1 MASSSILAKIGLNSA
16 GFKTGLA
23 QCRMAASSFKKSV
36 GGIFSGLGML
46 TRKVIETGGQI
57 PDMAFPP

>member
-36 GGIFSGLGML
+36 GGMFSGIGAQILGAFGL
-46 TRKVIETGGQI
+46 TAGVAGL
-57 PDMAFPP
+57 

>member
-23 QCRMAASSFKKSV
+23 KCKAAALGFKSA
-36 GGIFSGLGML
+36 GRYLERWDYRQELRGLICL
-46 TRKVIETGGQI
+46 QETR
-57 PDMAFPP
+57 